1 MSEIR
6 VDTIS
11 EKTSANGVAVDGLTI
26 KDGGVAATAASTI
39 TTASADP
46 QLTIISTEAGGGA
59 SPIIDLYRNSSS
71 PADDDVLG
79 QFRYYG
85 ENSADE
91 KIEYVRV
98 KAGVSDVTDGT
109 EDSNYTITTF
119 TGGSQ
124 FGRLNILPTETV
136 FNENS
141 TDVDFRVE
149 SNGNDHVLFVDGGND
164 HVNIGGSSDA
174 GGLLNVFGKAVF
186 KASDNSDNIELLT
199 TDADGSVGPN
209 LKMYRNSSSPA
220 DNDDIGI
227 INFVGEN
234 DAGEEVNYAQIK
246 SIIKDVTNGTEDG
259 KLELFH
265 VLNGALTPSLQITP
279 TEIVLNESSND
290 LDFRVE
296 SNGDA
301 NMFFVN
307 GGNDRVGIG
316 SASPESVLHVEE
328 GTSPKITVR
337 SADGTSASIKLQ
349 RINEN
354 DASTDFELKNDGG
367 VFKIISDNS
376 SINER
381 PLATF
386 ESAQVTFNEDS
397 HDVDFRIESNS
408 DANAFFV
415 DGGNDR
421 VGFFTNSPDNQI
433 DLKRAGSAIM
443 KIESTNNGDD
453 AKLLIKKAGSSSRN
467 MVGFVSD
474 NTWHVGHLRNATTTF
489 SIATNDDSNS
499 SNEFRV
505 TSSGVLIA
513 GSLSKG
519 SGSFKIEHPH
529 PDKKDTHNLV
539 HSFVEA
545 PQADNIYRG
554 KVDLVNGTAQV
565 NIDSVAD
572 MTDGT
577 FVLLNTNV
585 QCFTSNESGWT
596 AVKGSVSGNILT
608 ITAED
613 NSCTDT
619 ISWMVVG
626 ERHDQHMKDTDW
638 TDVDGKVI
646 VEPLKEIEEV
656 E

>member
-1 MSEIR
+1 MTSTIK

-11 EKTSANGVAVDGLTI
+11 ENTSANGVAIDGVTL
-26 KDGGVAATAASTI
+26 KDGGITATGNTGIGEASPDTRLHVTETINVAYSADNFTVDANSLLKLENPSTTGAAFSAIQFRTGSGADLFFGGVQGSGNEGAFIFARQGSPDLELINIAHNGATTI
-39 TTASADP
+39 TTADNTNTLS
-46 QLTIISTEAGGGA
+46 LISTDADATSGPRLSMRRE
-59 SPIIDLYRNSSS
+59 SSS
-71 PADDDVLG
+71 PAD
-79 QFRYYG
+79 
-85 ENSADE
+85 N
-91 KIEYVRV
+91 
-98 KAGVSDVTDGT
+98 
-109 EDSNYTITTF
+109 DSLAQIFF
-119 TGGSQ
+119 TGKDAGGNNTDYASLLTTTKTVADGSEN
-124 FGRLNILPTETV
+124 GLVTLNVMSGGTAREFVRFQGSYAVV
-136 FNENS
+136 FNEDS
-141 TDVDFRVE
+141 QDIDFRVE
-149 SNGNDHVLFVDGGND
+149 SNGNTHMLFVDGGSD
-164 HVNIGGSSDA
+164 HVNIGTSSDL
-174 GGLLNVFGKAVF
+174 GGTLNVEGTSVF
-186 KASDNSDNIELLT
+186 RTTGNENTLSLIS
-199 TDADGSVGPN
+199 TDADASAGPI
-209 LKMYRNSSSPA
+209 LRLARQSASPA
-220 DNDDIGI
+220 DGDTLGAIQWQALDDGAGNNNMIQIIGSMT
-227 INFVGEN
+227 
-234 DAGEEVNYAQIK
+234 DASAG
-246 SIIKDVTNGTEDG
+246 SEDATLYHYQTIG
-259 KLELFH
+259 
-265 VLNGALTPSLQITP
+265 GATVEMVRYTP
-279 TEIVLNESSND
+279 TGPVFNEGSAD

-296 SNGDA
+296 SDGDA
-301 NMFFVN
+301 N
-307 GGNDRVGIG
+307 
-316 SASPESVLHVEE
+316 AL
-328 GTSPKITVR
+328 
-337 SADGTSASIKLQ
+337 
-349 RINEN
+349 
-354 DASTDFELKNDGG
+354 
-367 VFKIISDNS
+367 
-376 SINER
+376 
-381 PLATF
+381 
-386 ESAQVTFNEDS
+386 
-397 HDVDFRIESNS
+397 
-408 DANAFFV
+408 FV
-415 DGGNDR
+415 DAGNDR